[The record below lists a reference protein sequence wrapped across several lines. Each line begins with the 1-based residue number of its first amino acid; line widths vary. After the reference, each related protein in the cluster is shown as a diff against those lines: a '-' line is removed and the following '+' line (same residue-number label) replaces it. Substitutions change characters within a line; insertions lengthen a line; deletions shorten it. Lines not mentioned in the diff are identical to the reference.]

1 MKKLTLLLGALC
13 FVFASCCNNAEQTTE
28 NGVVTE
34 QTEKCSKKECPKD
47 KCCKKERACCPKM
60 TEEERAEMEAFK
72 AQWKDWENQTEEV
85 KKELI
90 DKAICKINAKEAF
103 KKEMEAKIAEME
115 TKWQNI
121 SSLSL
126 EEQKEVIDWK
136 MGKRCCKK
144 QKCDK
149 APAHPCK

>member
-1 MKKLTLLLGALC
+1 MKKYPRPEMQIQVLNKEQLKVLLRAASQDNWYLEILLATFAGLRKGEILGLK
-13 FVFASCCNNAEQTTE
+13 FQDF
-28 NGVVTE
+28 
-34 QTEKCSKKECPKD
+34 D
-47 KCCKKERACCPKM
+47 L
-60 TEEERAEMEAFK
+60 
-72 AQWKDWENQTEEV
+72 ENQTEEV